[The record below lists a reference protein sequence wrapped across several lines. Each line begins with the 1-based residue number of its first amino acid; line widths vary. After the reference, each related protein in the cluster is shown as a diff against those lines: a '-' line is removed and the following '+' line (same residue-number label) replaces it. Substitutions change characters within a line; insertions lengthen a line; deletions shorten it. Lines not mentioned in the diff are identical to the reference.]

1 MLIYFFLYINL
12 CIASTDVNENN
23 RLRRQ
28 SPFLDGIQPPV
39 HTYEARRV
47 LQTTAHRKAEP

>member
-1 MLIYFFLYINL
+1 MLKFLLL
-12 CIASTDVNENN
+12 CINICTASTNLPQIN

-39 HTYEARRV
+39 HKHEARRV
-47 LQTTAHRKAEP
+47 LSLDAHRKSEA

>member
-1 MLIYFFLYINL
+1 MLKFLLLCLNL
-12 CIASTDVNENN
+12 YTVSTDLTQMT

-39 HTYEARRV
+39 HKHEARRV
-47 LQTTAHRKAEP
+47 LSSDGHRKSEA